1 VPSRRS
7 VLIAA
12 LTLLAPRC
20 PAQAAWPDR
29 PVHLIVPYSPG
40 GGVDVTGRLLAQ
52 TLTERLGETVLVE
65 NHPGAGS
72 NVGNAFVARA
82 APDGYTLLLAT
93 PSAAI
98 NASLYR
104 SLPYDIQKDLVPV
117 AGVASSELVL
127 VVAPDGPYHTLAD
140 LLAAARARPGK
151 LSYGSAGVGS
161 TEHLAGELLKQL
173 AGLDVLHV
181 PYKGTGQ
188 AMNDLRGGQVQFI
201 FGGAAG
207 LVPLVRDGQLRA
219 LAVTSA
225 HRPLDLPD
233 IPTMREG
240 GVPGYEITIW
250 SGVFAPK
257 GTPAPVIDQ
266 LNNPL
271 TAASRDLAD
280 RFGALG
286 GRPMPMT
293 QAQLE
298 ALLTTQIELWRKVI
312 TQANVHVD

>member
-1 VPSRRS
+1 MPRRRS

-12 LTLLAPRC
+12 LTLLGPRC

-29 PVHLIVPYSPG
+29 PIHLIVPYSPG

-104 SLPYDIQKDLVPV
+104 SLPYDIQKDLMPV

-127 VVAPDGPYHTLAD
+127 VVAPDSPYHNLAD
-140 LLAAARARPGK
+140 LLAGARAQPGK

-207 LVPLVRDGQLRA
+207 LVPMVRDGQLRA
-219 LAVTSA
+219 LAVTST

-233 IPTMREG
+233 IPTMQEG

-257 GTPAPVIDQ
+257 GTPPAVVGQ
-266 LNNPL
+266 LNKTI

-280 RFGALG
+280 RFSALG

-293 QAQLE
+293 QAQLG
-298 ALLTTQIELWRKVI
+298 ALLTAQIALWRTVI